1 VSQAEYFFH
10 QGTNIRAY
18 EYMGAHRLEDG
29 SVRFRVWAP
38 NAHRIFL
45 CGDFNNWC
53 EDTPLERENIS
64 GIWSVTLKDFEEN
77 GRYKY
82 AVYGNNGRRMKAD
95 PYAFYSET
103 GMQTASM
110 FHPLKDFDWTDE
122 EFVKSRQIFA
132 SCRENDDMPSA
143 PVNIYEVHL
152 GSWKKKEDGSF
163 YNYREL
169 GDMLAEYVK
178 EMGYTHVELMP
189 VAEHPFE
196 GSWGYQVCG
205 YYSPTSRFGAPEDFM
220 YLVNK
225 LHLAGVGVI
234 LDWVPAHFPKDEH
247 GLYEFDGSPLYEYS
261 DPTRME
267 NRGWGTRCFDVGRNE
282 VRSFLISNACFWL
295 EKYHIDGI
303 RIDAVASMLYL
314 DYDRDA
320 GEWHPNA
327 YGGNQNLEAISFFQ
341 HLNKVVYDNY
351 PDRMMIAEESTAFPN
366 VTKRHGLGFTFKWNM
381 GWMNDTLS
389 YLPVDP
395 YFRSGSHGKMTF
407 PMMYAFSENY
417 VLPLSHDEVVHCKR
431 SIIGKCSGDYW
442 QQFATARAYYGY
454 MMAHP
459 GKKLNFMGNE
469 IAQFAEWDYKGQ
481 IDWFLLDF
489 EKHRQFKNYISKLN
503 NLYIDTP
510 ALWDLDRD
518 WGGFSW
524 LYADARD
531 QNMYIFSRTSKFG
544 EKVYAIINFSACPHE
559 NVTFSVDKGG
569 YYDLLLNSD
578 SEEFGGSGYLK
589 RKTLRGL
596 KDGHGGY
603 KITVSVP
610 PLGALYI
617 KKRSGQKK

>member
-1 VSQAEYFFH
+1 
-10 QGTNIRAY
+10 
-18 EYMGAHRLEDG
+18 
-29 SVRFRVWAP
+29 
-38 NAHRIFL
+38 
-45 CGDFNNWC
+45 
-53 EDTPLERENIS
+53 
-64 GIWSVTLKDFEEN
+64 
-77 GRYKY
+77 
-82 AVYGNNGRRMKAD
+82 
-95 PYAFYSET
+95 
-103 GMQTASM
+103 
-110 FHPLKDFDWTDE
+110 
-122 EFVKSRQIFA
+122 
-132 SCRENDDMPSA
+132 
-143 PVNIYEVHL
+143 
-152 GSWKKKEDGSF
+152 
-163 YNYREL
+163 
-169 GDMLAEYVK
+169 
-178 EMGYTHVELMP
+178 
-189 VAEHPFE
+189 
-196 GSWGYQVCG
+196 
-205 YYSPTSRFGAPEDFM
+205 
-220 YLVNK
+220 
-225 LHLAGVGVI
+225 
-234 LDWVPAHFPKDEH
+234 
-247 GLYEFDGSPLYEYS
+247 
-261 DPTRME
+261 
-267 NRGWGTRCFDVGRNE
+267 
-282 VRSFLISNACFWL
+282 
-295 EKYHIDGI
+295 
-303 RIDAVASMLYL
+303 MLYL

-407 PMMYAFSENY
+407 PMMYAFAENY

-481 IDWFLLDF
+481 IDWFLLEF
-489 EKHRQFKNYISKLN
+489 EKHRQFKKYISALN

-524 LYADARD
+524 IYADARD

-589 RKTLRGL
+589 KKTLRGL
-596 KDGHGGY
+596 KDGNGGY